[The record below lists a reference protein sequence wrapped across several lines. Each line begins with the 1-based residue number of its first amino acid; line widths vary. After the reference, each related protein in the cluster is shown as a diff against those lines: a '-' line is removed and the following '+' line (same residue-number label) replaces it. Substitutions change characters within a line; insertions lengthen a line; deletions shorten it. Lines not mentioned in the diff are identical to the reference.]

1 MILKKIPK
9 RTLPFRFREIKDVW
23 GLLCSGSIEEGNFI
37 KGFEEKFKDFVGA
50 QETIA
55 LSSGRFGLYLIL
67 KNLGLKQG
75 DGVLLSAYNF
85 RGVPK
90 ALLQDGFI
98 PVFVDADK
106 KTYQISPEDIEKR
119 ISPNVKAIILTHLF
133 GQPAE
138 IDKIKDIAKRH
149 NLFLIED
156 AAHSLGSYYQGGHTG
171 TFAHAGFFSFAG
183 SKTLNTSFG
192 GMVVTGDKELACKI
206 REDLNGYDFPTRSRL
221 LKQRITTCI
230 HALLTNRIFYSLTG
244 YPITLLLHAFNKD
257 PLEIYKSLK
266 KKEVSE
272 YKMKF
277 TNLQGLLGLRQ
288 MEKLGSLVS
297 QRQRNA
303 QGMFQKL
310 DSAITLQAV
319 PPKCS
324 PNYFMVALKT
334 RNKKEASKKLLRR
347 GIDSNLNYANDCAA
361 LYGEEGFPGARFLS
375 DSILTIQ
382 LPFHL
387 TEREIEYLAC
397 SINEIKEI
405 FV

>member
-138 IDKIKDIAKRH
+138 IDKI
-149 NLFLIED
+149 NE
-156 AAHSLGSYYQGGHTG
+156 G
-171 TFAHAGFFSFAG
+171 
-183 SKTLNTSFG
+183 
-192 GMVVTGDKELACKI
+192 
-206 REDLNGYDFPTRSRL
+206 
-221 LKQRITTCI
+221 
-230 HALLTNRIFYSLTG
+230 
-244 YPITLLLHAFNKD
+244 
-257 PLEIYKSLK
+257 
-266 KKEVSE
+266 
-272 YKMKF
+272 
-277 TNLQGLLGLRQ
+277 
-288 MEKLGSLVS
+288 
-297 QRQRNA
+297 
-303 QGMFQKL
+303 KL
-310 DSAITLQAV
+310 DKRDIETIV
-319 PPKCS
+319 
-324 PNYFMVALKT
+324 
-334 RNKKEASKKLLRR
+334 R
-347 GIDSNLNYANDCAA
+347 GITNTTRVLNSGDHPNLTPGDVTQLSSVEAWNDKKI
-361 LYGEEGFPGARFLS
+361 GKHF
-375 DSILTIQ
+375 
-382 LPFHL
+382 
-387 TEREIEYLAC
+387 
-397 SINEIKEI
+397 INK
-405 FV
+405 